1 MNLRLNSS
9 FPAICFSILFFT
21 SCQSHEQKADDAFE
35 QVKQEK
41 YKHEPAPV
49 AVQEVIEASKK
60 TEPEKIEPDKKNE
73 YQDEWSKFKSEIE
86 KKIILNEIKIKEIK
100 AMPDANSKL
109 LKKVMRLEEDNNALR
124 KDMNDYNEEA
134 KTKWETFKATIN
146 HNVNEID
153 IELKDFTKNKKK

>member
-1 MNLRLNSS
+1 MNLKPNSC

-41 YKHEPAPV
+41 SEHVLVPV
-49 AVQEVIEASKK
+49 VAQEVIEVPKK
-60 TEPEKIEPDKKNE
+60 AEPEKIEQDKKID
-73 YQDEWSKFKSEIE
+73 YPDEWSKFKSEME
-86 KKIILNEIKIKEIK
+86 KKIILNELKIKEIK
-100 AMPDANSKL
+100 VMPNANSKL
-109 LKKVMRLEEDNNALR
+109 LKKVLRLEEDNNALR

-134 KTKWETFKATIN
+134 KTKWETFKASIS

-153 IELKDFTKNKKK
+153 IELKDFTKNNKK